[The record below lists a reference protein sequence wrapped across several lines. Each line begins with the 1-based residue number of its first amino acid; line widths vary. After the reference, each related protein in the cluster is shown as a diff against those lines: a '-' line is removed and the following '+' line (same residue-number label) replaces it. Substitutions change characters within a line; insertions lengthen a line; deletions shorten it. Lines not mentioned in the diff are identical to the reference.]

1 MKIVVNLGPVNNNI
15 DDPNWFI
22 GTGFWGEQV
31 SSHEELKTIIKKFWV
46 NKNGEQRPFKM
57 TFSSGEIIERIKATG
72 NEITKKDQSV
82 DMIALGAGLKDD
94 PLKGYTLLYAPWG
107 FRKAPK
113 AHWLLISDNDKSE
126 TFLERKLSE
135 ILPLIGIKF

>member
-57 TFSSGEIIERIKATG
+57 TFSSGKIVERIKATG
-72 NEITKKDQSV
+72 NEVAKKGQSV
-82 DMIALGAGLKDD
+82 DMIELMGGLKDD
-94 PLKGYTLLYAPWG
+94 TLKGYTLLFAPWG
-107 FRKAPK
+107 FSKAPK
-113 AHWLLISDNDKSE
+113 ANWLLINDNDKSE

>member
-1 MKIVVNLGPVNNNI
+1 MKIVVNFGPVSNNI

-46 NKNGEQRPFKM
+46 NKNGERRPFKM
-57 TFSSGEIIERIKATG
+57 TFSSGEIIEHIKATG
-72 NEITKKDQSV
+72 NKITKKGQSV
-82 DMIALGAGLKDD
+82 DMIELGAGLKGD
-94 PLKGYTLLYAPWG
+94 PLNSYTLLFAPWG
-107 FRKAPK
+107 FCKAPK
-113 AHWLLISDNDKSE
+113 ANWLLINDNDKSE
-126 TFLERKLSE
+126 TFFERKLSE